1 MSPESA
7 KPSSIGRPD
16 WSPLRFVRFMRHS
29 TVIDFE
35 AIALDTGG
43 VSISV
48 ETESL
53 TTEDTEITEICLRN
67 SPFLYVLRAFVV

>member
-1 MSPESA
+1 
-7 KPSSIGRPD
+7 
-16 WSPLRFVRFMRHS
+16 MRHS

-35 AIALDTGG
+35 AIALDSGG

-53 TTEDTEITEICLRN
+53 TTEDTESTEICLRN
-67 SPFLYVLRAFVV
+67 SPFPYVLRAFVV